1 MYNVSVMRTVKEAK
15 EKKEKKTPAE
25 RTRDVVYVALFAALI
40 SVCSYL
46 TVPAVIPFTLQT
58 FGIFVTLGLLGGKRG
73 TAAVLCY
80 VLLGAF
86 GLPVFSGFRG
96 GIAVLGGPT
105 GGYIAGFVV
114 SALVYW
120 GITALLG
127 DKLLV
132 KCLAMVVGLVAVYAF
147 GTAWFVFVMGKSS
160 PVTVGYAL
168 SVCVVPFIPFD
179 CAKIALALFMSKVLF
194 KAVNR
199 NMKKAR
205 G

>member
-1 MYNVSVMRTVKEAK
+1 MKQVGENVNKV
-15 EKKEKKTPAE
+15 KKEKKTAAE
-25 RTRDVVYVALFAALI
+25 KTRDLIYIALFAALI
-40 SVCSYL
+40 CVCAFI
-46 TVPAVIPFTLQT
+46 TVPSVIPFTLQT
-58 FGIFVTLGLLGGKRG
+58 FGVFVALGLLGGKRG
-73 TAAVLCY
+73 TASVLVY

-120 GITALLG
+120 LITALLG
-127 DKLLV
+127 NKTLI
-132 KCLAMVVGLVAVYAF
+132 KCLAMAAGLIAVYAF

-168 SVCVVPFIPFD
+168 GVCVVPFIPFD
-179 CAKIALALFMSKVLF
+179 CAKIALALFVSKVLST
-194 KAVNR
+194 AVGKTKR
-199 NMKKAR
+199 AR
-205 G
+205 P